1 MSTAAAAEIA
11 VPGATAR
18 PHLIN
23 PWIVALAV
31 IIPTFME
38 VLDTTIA
45 NVALRYIAGGLSAP
59 STDSEWVITSYLAAN
74 AIVLPMSGWLSVR
87 LGRRRYFLISIAVFT
102 LASVLC
108 GMATS
113 LNVLIGARV
122 LQGLAGGGLQ
132 PSSQGVLLDAFPPE
146 KQGSAQT
153 LFGIAALLAPV
164 VGPTLG
170 GYITDN
176 YGWRWIFLINIP
188 TGLLALWFCNM
199 VVHDPDYLKA
209 QQSAMR
215 KKGAPFDTIGLCL
228 LTLTMVCWE
237 IVLSKGQEWDWL
249 GDPFYRVQTLLVLFV
264 FGLVTLVWRELRIS
278 NPLINFRTL
287 ADQNFRWSCIIIFC
301 AFGVLYANTTTLP
314 ALLQSLFGYD
324 ATTSGLVLS
333 PAGLFAIMGLTFAG
347 VLISRGVDARYFI
360 AAGLIT
366 MGIGN
371 YWTSQL
377 TLEISPW
384 QVVWPRVVVIAG
396 LSMIFAPINV
406 AAFLYIPKEL
416 RGAAVGLLALLR
428 NEGGSVGTSIA
439 QTIHERREQFH
450 SLRLGEYLD
459 SLNPAV
465 NSFLEQAQSYL
476 LQFSGDSVAARQ
488 MALQS
493 LDNLRQQQASAF
505 AYFDIFFVFAA
516 ISAPLVALVFM
527 MKRSVAQ
534 KGAHVAAE

>member
-1 MSTAAAAEIA
+1 MSAAAEGIA
-11 VPGATAR
+11 VPGVTAK

-74 AIVLPMSGWLSVR
+74 AIILPMSGWLSVR

-249 GDPFYRVQTLLVLFV
+249 GDPFYRVQTLLVLFIL
-264 FGLVTLVWRELRIS
+264 GLVTLVWRELRIS
-278 NPLINFRTL
+278 SPLINFRTL

-347 VLISRGVDARYFI
+347 VLISRGVDARYFM

-396 LSMIFAPINV
+396 LSMTFAPLNV

-450 SLRLGEYLD
+450 TLRLGENLD
-459 SLNPAV
+459 LLNPAV
-465 NSFLEQAQSYL
+465 TSFLEQAQSYF
-476 LQFSGDSVAARQ
+476 LQFTGDGAAAKQ
-488 MALQS
+488 MALQL